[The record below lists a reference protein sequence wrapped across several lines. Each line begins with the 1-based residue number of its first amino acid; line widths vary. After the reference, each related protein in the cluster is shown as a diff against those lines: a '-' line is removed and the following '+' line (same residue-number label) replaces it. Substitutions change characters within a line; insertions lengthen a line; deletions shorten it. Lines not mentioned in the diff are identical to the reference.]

1 MAVFRIEKNRS
12 YTVMS
17 NYHLRDQSISCK
29 ACGLLSKMLAL
40 PDDWD
45 YTTRG
50 LAAICKDGLDS
61 IRSALKE
68 LEGAGYLERRQ
79 LRDDHGRMTDVEYI
93 IYETPLRSEPRTDLP
108 YTENPNT
115 VFPDSDKPDSEKP
128 TQLKTNIPI
137 TKESKTK
144 KTNTDSILPHSPPL
158 LLVVDG
164 QKERERIHEQIEYD
178 YLVTPSNQDQV
189 DELVEIML
197 EVSLNRSP
205 IIHIG
210 RDAEYPT
217 NYVRERMR
225 QISSEHIRKV
235 IDGINETHNEIHNT
249 KAYLLASLFNAPA
262 TMDNYYTMRV
272 NHDQYNRP

>member
-1 MAVFRIEKNRS
+1 MAVFRIEKNRN

-79 LRDDHGRMTDVEYI
+79 LRDDHGRMADVEYI

-128 TQLKTNIPI
+128 TQFKTNIPI

-144 KTNTDSILPHSPPL
+144 KTNTDSIPPHSPPP
-158 LLVVDG
+158 LLVADG

-225 QISSEHIRKV
+225 QITSEHIRKV
-235 IDGINETHNEIHNT
+235 IDGINETHNEVHNT
-249 KAYLLASLFNAPA
+249 KAYLLASLFNVPA